1 MKTTIRVIF
10 LDIGGVIL
18 SNGWDHL
25 SRQKAA
31 ENFGFSY
38 DEMEKRHQ
46 CFFNIFETGGFT
58 LDEYLDRVVF
68 YHSQNFTKQE
78 FKAFMFSQSVEL
90 PLMLPWL
97 RKWKKEIEIP
107 VFSANNEARELNEY
121 RIRTFSLHGVFDGFF
136 SSCHLG
142 FRKPDPRFFR
152 AALSTAQVL
161 PSETLYLDD
170 RPQLVDAAKKLNI
183 QAFLHQNFEKTKIIL
198 EKFIKNKSNYGK
210 S

>member
-78 FKAFMFSQSVEL
+78 FKAFMFAQSVEL

-121 RIRTFSLHGVFDGFF
+121 RRSGLFRSTGFLMVFFLPVIWVFANPIPDFSGLLSVQLRF
-136 SSCHLG
+136 CP
-142 FRKPDPRFFR
+142 RKR
-152 AALSTAQVL
+152 SIWTTARNWSMLQ
-161 PSETLYLDD
+161 
-170 RPQLVDAAKKLNI
+170 
-183 QAFLHQNFEKTKIIL
+183 
-198 EKFIKNKSNYGK
+198 KN
-210 S
+210 

>member
-38 DEMEKRHQ
+38 DEMEKRHR

-78 FKAFMFSQSVEL
+78 FKAFMFAQSVEL

-121 RIRTFSLHGVFDGFF
+121 RRSGLFRSTGFLMVFFLPVIWVFASPIPDFSGLLSVQLRF
-136 SSCHLG
+136 CP
-142 FRKPDPRFFR
+142 RKR
-152 AALSTAQVL
+152 SIWTTARNWSMLQ
-161 PSETLYLDD
+161 
-170 RPQLVDAAKKLNI
+170 
-183 QAFLHQNFEKTKIIL
+183 
-198 EKFIKNKSNYGK
+198 KN
-210 S
+210 

>member
-78 FKAFMFSQSVEL
+78 FKAFMFAQSVEL

-121 RIRTFSLHGVFDGFF
+121 RRSGLFRSTGFLMVFFLPVIWVFASPIPDFSGLLSVQLRF
-136 SSCHLG
+136 CP
-142 FRKPDPRFFR
+142 RKR
-152 AALSTAQVL
+152 SIWTTARNWSMLQ
-161 PSETLYLDD
+161 
-170 RPQLVDAAKKLNI
+170 
-183 QAFLHQNFEKTKIIL
+183 
-198 EKFIKNKSNYGK
+198 KN
-210 S
+210 

>member
-78 FKAFMFSQSVEL
+78 FKAFMFAQSVEL

-121 RIRTFSLHGVFDGFF
+121 RRSGLFRSTGFLMVFFFLSSGFSQARSQIFQGCSQYSSGFA
-136 SSCHLG
+136 LG
-142 FRKPDPRFFR
+142 N
-152 AALSTAQVL
+152 ALSGRPPATGRCCKKTKYSGFS
-161 PSETLYLDD
+161 PSE
-170 RPQLVDAAKKLNI
+170 
-183 QAFLHQNFEKTKIIL
+183 F
-198 EKFIKNKSNYGK
+198 
-210 S
+210 